1 MPQMVLQKKKE
12 NEYLKI
18 EVLIATLRV
27 IEIKVIKFKT
37 KKTNKKKKK
46 HEVSKVTCFA

>member
-1 MPQMVLQKKKE
+1 MERKISSINFAEE

-37 KKTNKKKKK
+37 K
-46 HEVSKVTCFA
+46 

>member
-1 MPQMVLQKKKE
+1 MVLQKKKE

-37 KKTNKKKKK
+37 K
-46 HEVSKVTCFA
+46 